1 MINFLAMLDIKIIR
15 EKSEWVKERLKT
27 RGENYSIDE
36 ILFLDK
42 KRRELIQRVENL
54 RHIRREK
61 SKKIGKLKREKRE
74 EEAKNIAEEVKSLG
88 EELKTLEAELKK
100 VEDNLKKKL
109 SLIPNIPHES
119 VPIGKDETENVVIK
133 RWGCL
138 LYTSPSPRDG
148 LLSRMPSSA

>member
-1 MINFLAMLDIKIIR
+1 MLDIKIIR

-74 EEAKNIAEEVKSLG
+74 
-88 EELKTLEAELKK
+88 
-100 VEDNLKKKL
+100 
-109 SLIPNIPHES
+109 
-119 VPIGKDETENVVIK
+119 
-133 RWGCL
+133 
-138 LYTSPSPRDG
+138 
-148 LLSRMPSSA
+148 